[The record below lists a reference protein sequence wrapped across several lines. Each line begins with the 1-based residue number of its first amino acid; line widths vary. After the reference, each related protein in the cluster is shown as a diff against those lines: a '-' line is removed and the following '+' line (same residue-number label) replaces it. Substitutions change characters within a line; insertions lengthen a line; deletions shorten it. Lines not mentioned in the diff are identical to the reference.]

1 MLELDVKKVALG
13 VLNTLLYIP
22 IVSRFTP
29 LVCRIKFEES
39 IEGCVSSTLCS
50 RVNLV

>member
-22 IVSRFTP
+22 IDGRFI
-29 LVCRIKFEES
+29 LCVCRIKFEES
-39 IEGCVSSTLCS
+39 IQGYVSSTLWS

>member
-1 MLELDVKKVALG
+1 MLELDVKKVAG

-22 IVSRFTP
+22 IDSRFTP